1 MEKVVF
7 VGNKVAS
14 VGMGLSVVWK
24 GGAREE
30 ETEEGSWE
38 QEGSGAPSVRMRET
52 GKG

>member
-14 VGMGLSVVWK
+14 VGMVVCVWK

-38 QEGSGAPSVRMRET
+38 QEGSGAPSVRMRGT
-52 GKG
+52 GEG